1 MKNLIIILMLFVG
14 VFTGYSKAPKVQTS
28 KKPTTTVS
36 KTQSV
41 TFRTQADVWSYLSG
55 RTFYNGNVRVRVTQQ
70 YLEINGQP
78 CSGAPLISNITRTTA
93 SIIVTYPIAGNQ
105 RSTLVVNCDNGTLT
119 EGKDVFKSK

>member
-1 MKNLIIILMLFVG
+1 MKKIIIILMLFVG
-14 VFTGYSKAPKVQTS
+14 AFTGYSKAPKTPAS

-70 YLEINGQP
+70 YLEVNGQP
-78 CSGAPLISNITRTTA
+78 FSGAPLITNITPTTA
-93 SIIVTYPIAGNQ
+93 SIIVTYPMAGNQ
-105 RSTLVVNCDNGTLT
+105 RSILVVNCDNGTLT
-119 EGKDVFKSK
+119 EGRDVFKSK